1 MLKHNQHNGAQIQS
15 NTLFLSYVQK
25 IVSRIFSNI
34 RATQGGCT
42 SSSDK
47 STSSIRRNVPLGL
60 VKNPA
65 LSGFIEMV
73 KLYWTRSWNYSAETI
88 LLPWRLPGR
97 QVSAL
102 AAHTQ
107 IPLRIQQFPNRLQYK
122 HHPDS
127 PPSRN
132 NPPTSLQHSYLQANH
147 LATSL
152 LSPTFPTL
160 LTHLSPLPVPACH
173 LTPLFPTFPTL
184 LPHLSPPPFPPCYL
198 TPLSRI
204 CPTLPLRPTFVT
216 LPPHLSPH
224 LSHLAT
230 LPHLPTCHLTI
241 LLPFPL
247 CHLTALPPFQP
258 SQLTTFPPSQLVT
271 LVLRDLTVAI
281 SITRNRISHNL
292 TKAQPFPCNTNLRLQ
307 IPHTSNSPTPHIRNT
322 PNVLT
327 PFRQH

>member
-107 IPLRIQQFPNRLQYK
+107 VPLRIQQISHRLQYNT
-122 HHPDS
+122 PS
-127 PPSRN
+127 WFTSQPPQPTNKPATQLSAHNLMSR
-132 NPPTSLQHSYLQANH
+132 PTLGLQTPISWQEVGNI
-147 LATSL
+147 SL
-152 LSPTFPTL
+152 LCGIEPGL
-160 LTHLSPLPVPACH
+160 YRCK
-173 LTPLFPTFPTL
+173 
-184 LPHLSPPPFPPCYL
+184 PF
-198 TPLSRI
+198 
-204 CPTLPLRPTFVT
+204 
-216 LPPHLSPH
+216 
-224 LSHLAT
+224 A
-230 LPHLPTCHLTI
+230 
-241 LLPFPL
+241 
-247 CHLTALPPFQP
+247 
-258 SQLTTFPPSQLVT
+258 LTTML
-271 LVLRDLTVAI
+271 LALILRQFEI
-281 SITRNRISHNL
+281 
-292 TKAQPFPCNTNLRLQ
+292 F
-307 IPHTSNSPTPHIRNT
+307 
-322 PNVLT
+322 
-327 PFRQH
+327 